1 MVGWIRG
8 KASFLFWGKSINY
21 RIFVMTA
28 TFMAVALIVS
38 TQWSMNI
45 FSDSLES
52 KAKENMG
59 NILEQTNKLI
69 DMRISGILN
78 TSNLIFNDPNMITL
92 FDGISRETSPDE
104 YYLTNTAN
112 PIINK
117 YVLSDPSI
125 VSIMLVNKKK
135 NWFIPSADFDYYA
148 TGVSTFIQHYYTYA
162 EEYFTRGII
171 WVPSHPIDYSS
182 KEHSHEK
189 IIKLVRD
196 IYDQKIEY
204 AATMIIN
211 ISERSI
217 SDLFRNVNT
226 PDSTVFYV
234 IDQDSHVIS
243 GTDQLQ
249 LNDSEEAKPFLT
261 AAERQDGSMIAEFRG
276 KPHLF
281 VFHKLVGVDWISVGA
296 VPVEEM
302 LKDRNKI
309 VSGIRIFVLF
319 LLIISIIGTWVLS
332 YSITKPIR
340 KLSGIMR
347 DVKAGNLDIKVEI
360 HTRDEI
366 GMLGHSFNLMLQR
379 VGELLHQLKE
389 SHDKEK
395 QAEIRAL
402 QANINPHFLYNTLE
416 SVIWLAES
424 KDYEEITELISKLG
438 KYYRLS
444 LSRGMEIVKIKD
456 ELAHAEHYLAIERI
470 RHGDKFIYEIEVES
484 EILEYECLKLILQP
498 LVENALHHGIL
509 HNQGKGMISIRGRK
523 EGEAIVLTIQD
534 NGQGIAKS
542 RLDEI
547 NELFRSGRS
556 FELPSSYGIKNVNE
570 RLQLKYGMDCGLFYR
585 SEEGTGTLVEV
596 RKTAKKN
603 DR

>member
-1 MVGWIRG
+1 MIGWIRG
-8 KASFLFWGKSINY
+8 KASLLFWGKSINY
-21 RIFVMTA
+21 RIFMMTA
-28 TFMAVALIVS
+28 TFMVAALIVS
-38 TQWSMNI
+38 TQWTMHI
-45 FSDSLES
+45 FSDSLENR
-52 KAKENMG
+52 AKENMN

-69 DMRISGILN
+69 DVRVSGVVN
-78 TSNLIFNDPNMITL
+78 TSNLIFNDPNMIGL
-92 FDGISRETSPDE
+92 VEGISRETAPDE

-117 YVLSDPSI
+117 YVLSDPGI
-125 VSIMLVNKKK
+125 VSIMLVNKQK

-148 TGVSTFIQHYYTYA
+148 SGVSTFIQNYYKYA
-162 EEYFTRGII
+162 DEFFTRGLI

-182 KEHSHEK
+182 KEHPREK

-196 IYDQKIEY
+196 IYDQKVEY
-204 AATMIIN
+204 TATMIIN

-234 IDQDSHVIS
+234 IDQDSHMIS
-243 GTDQLQ
+243 GTDL
-249 LNDSEEAKPFLT
+249 LKLDDSGEARPLLT
-261 AAERQDGSMIAEFRG
+261 AAEKRNGSMIAEFRG
-276 KPHLF
+276 KPYLF
-281 VFHKLVGVDWISVGA
+281 VFHKLENVDWITVGA

-302 LKDRNKI
+302 LKDRDKI
-309 VSGIRIFVLF
+309 VGGIRIFVLF
-319 LLIISIIGTWVLS
+319 LVIVSIIGTWVLS

-340 KLSGIMR
+340 KLTEIMR
-347 DVKAGNLDIKVEI
+347 DVKAGNLDAKAEI

-366 GMLGHSFNLMLQR
+366 GMLGHSFNMMLQR
-379 VGELLHQLKE
+379 IGELLHQLKA
-389 SHDKEK
+389 SHEKEK

-470 RHGDKFIYEIEVES
+470 RHGDKFDYEIDVAD
-484 EILEYECLKLILQP
+484 EILEHECLKLILQP

-509 HNQGKGMISIRGRK
+509 QKEGRGMIVIRGRK
-523 EGEAIVLTIQD
+523 EGEAIVLTVQD
-534 NGQGIAKS
+534 NGKGIAKE

-547 NELFRSGRS
+547 TELFRSGRS

-570 RLQLKYGMDCGLFYR
+570 RLQLKYGMDCGLFYL
-585 SEEGTGTLVEV
+585 SEEGAGTLAEV
-596 RKTAKKN
+596 RI
-603 DR
+603 R